1 MNKVQAGNL
10 PAKLRESG
18 LFCCWRY
25 EARPGTDK
33 PTKVPYN
40 PRTGGGAQSTNPSTF
55 APLAVAL
62 DAMERGGYDG
72 IGVGIF
78 NGLGA
83 IDIDHCISE
92 TGEFSEMAT
101 DIASIMG
108 AYVER
113 SPSGKG
119 LRFLFTVPEGFQYDK
134 ARYYINNQKLGL
146 EIYIAGATRKY
157 VTVTGDALIKGMDL
171 VDCGEQLTTVLEKYM
186 VRPQKAAPAPTRAVD
201 LDDAELIERAKR
213 SKNGATFAALWSGDT
228 TGYKSHSEADVALC
242 NMLAFWANKDAGRMD
257 GLFRASGLMREKW
270 DRRQSGS
277 TYGALTIQNAISTT
291 RVGYDPQ
298 ARTDRT
304 ALEWEPG
311 SFVGFVGEA
320 GQENENGFSGF
331 LGFSGPDVKKNPQ
344 FPAAEFP
351 RVLRNFAVNASDSL
365 RVSVDMTSVSVLTVS
380 SLCAQRKFMVHI
392 RGNWFEPVNLY
403 AVIIANPS
411 ERKSAELSLTMTP
424 VYRYQH
430 EENERRRPH
439 VEEYNTRRDMLQ
451 RRIESMK
458 KSASSGRKAKNDSPA
473 TVDDIMLLYR
483 EMEDLERGAIN
494 YVSLTADDITMEAL
508 ASEMAAN
515 HETMSLVSSEGGI
528 FNVLSGLYSG
538 GMVNIDI
545 ILKAWSGDHV
555 KVNRKGRQPETLSRP
570 SLVILLM
577 IQPRVLEAVMKSVDF
592 AGRGLNA
599 RFLYSI
605 PASPVGSRPFDA
617 PSIPQD
623 VMDEYDDLIYR
634 LLSIPDTGEPRVI
647 ELTDE
652 ARNELRNIHNKIEPR
667 LVGDLEPLGD
677 WGGKYVGT
685 VARIAGLLHIC
696 DHVEKA
702 ADIPMPGETIRR
714 AGRIGEYFLAHAIC
728 AYQMAGQA
736 DDQPTKDAKY
746 ILKRLDS
753 TGKTEISKS
762 ELQQLCKERVGLETA
777 ERMEPGLDVLVKRGY
792 IKIEKDTTSKN
803 PENPKKGG
811 RPSWMV
817 YVNPIYTAMKN
828 EENRV
833 S

>member
-1 MNKVQAGNL
+1 MESIAGAMGLSVKDLFEDKPRKQEKPQITAIYEYPGGVQ
-10 PAKLRESG
+10 KLRYSDKHFGWRRPDGSG
-18 LFCCWRY
+18 GWIWNRQGV
-25 EARPGTDK
+25 RP
-33 PTKVPYN
+33 
-40 PRTGGGAQSTNPSTF
+40 S
-55 APLAVAL
+55 L
-62 DAMERGGYDG
+62 
-72 IGVGIF
+72 
-78 NGLGA
+78 
-83 IDIDHCISE
+83 
-92 TGEFSEMAT
+92 
-101 DIASIMG
+101 
-108 AYVER
+108 
-113 SPSGKG
+113 
-119 LRFLFTVPEGFQYDK
+119 
-134 ARYYINNQKLGL
+134 
-146 EIYIAGATRKY
+146 YIAGEL
-157 VTVTGDALIKGMDL
+157 TGAVFICEGEKDADNLHRVGWNAVSGADGAGAGKWKP
-171 VDCGEQLTTVLEKYM
+171 EYTEALEGLNICILQDNDEIGKAYALE
-186 VRPQKAAPAPTRAVD
+186 VAAALHGKAASVQLLDLSQVWPEIPEHGDVSDLLDAFGDDRAC
-201 LDDAELIERAKR
+201 EMISRLI
-213 SKNGATFAALWSGDT
+213 SQT
-228 TGYKSHSEADVALC
+228 
-242 NMLAFWANKDAGRMD
+242 
-257 GLFRASGLMREKW
+257 
-270 DRRQSGS
+270 
-277 TYGALTIQNAISTT
+277 
-291 RVGYDPQ
+291 P
-298 ARTDRT
+298 
-304 ALEWEPG
+304 EWEPG
-311 SFVGFVGEA
+311 SFVGSVGEA

-411 ERKSAELSLTMTP
+411 ERKSAELSLAMTP
-424 VYRYQH
+424 IYRYQH

-439 VEEYNTRRDMLQ
+439 VEEYNTRHDMLQ

-473 TVDDIMLLYR
+473 TVEDIMLLYR
-483 EMEDLERGAIN
+483 EMEDLERGAVN

-652 ARNELRNIHNKIEPR
+652 ARNELRNIHNMIEPR

-677 WGGKYVGT
+677 WAGKYVGT
-685 VARIAGLLHIC
+685 VVRIAGLLHIC

-702 ADIPMPGETIRR
+702 ADIPMPGETVRR
-714 AGRIGEYFLAHAIC
+714 AGRIGEYFLSHAIC

-753 TGKTEISKS
+753 TGKTEISKRD
-762 ELQQLCKERVGLETA
+762 LHRLCMDRIGLETA
-777 ERMEPGLDVLVKRGY
+777 EQMEAGLEVLVKRGY
-792 IKIEKDTTSKN
+792 IKIEKAVADETDKTDKR
-803 PENPKKGG
+803 GG
-811 RPSWMV
+811 RPSLMV